1 MTVRIEQIFAERN
14 EMEKL
19 LRRLVKEKS
28 YSLEMCEYLV
38 DPEIIDEAEFL
49 IDMIDIARKKKVE

>member
-19 LRRLVKEKS
+19 LRRMVEEKS
-28 YSLEMCEYLV
+28 YSLEKCVYLV

-49 IDMIDIARKKKVE
+49 LDMVDIARKKRE